1 MLSVGGAV
9 VVDRGPMRPVVIAFD
24 VVETLFS
31 LAPLRERLKEA
42 GLPEGALGEWFARFL
57 RDAFALDAAGVY
69 KPFREVASGALAVML
84 AEHGRPSSTAVLDGV
99 LKTFSELPPHADV
112 LPAFEQ
118 LREGGIRL
126 VTLTNGSPEA
136 TRRLL
141 ERASLDRFIE
151 RTISIDEVGHWKPR
165 REVYRH
171 AAKLVGVPARR
182 MALVA
187 AHAWDVLGAGRAGL
201 LTGWVSRGETIFQ
214 PAMPPPTVVGRSLTD
229 VAAHLM
235 ELPRP

>member
-1 MLSVGGAV
+1 VA
-9 VVDRGPMRPVVIAFD
+9 DHAPRRPTVIAFD

-31 LAPLRERLKEA
+31 LEPLRDRLKEA
-42 GLPEGALGEWFARFL
+42 GLPDAALGEWFARFL

-84 AEHGRPSSTAVLDGV
+84 AEHSRPATPAVLDGV
-99 LKTFSELPPHADV
+99 LKTFSELPPHPDV
-112 LPAFEQ
+112 PPAFEQ
-118 LREGGIRL
+118 LRNARIRL
-126 VTLTNGSPEA
+126 VTLTNGSAEV

-141 ERASLDRFIE
+141 ERAGLDRFVE
-151 RTISIDEVGHWKPR
+151 RTISIDEVRHWKPR

-171 AAKLVGVPARR
+171 AAKVVNVPARR

-201 LTGWVSRGETIFQ
+201 LTGWVSRRETTFQ
-214 PAMPPPTVVGRSLTD
+214 PAMPPPTVVGASLTE
-229 VAAHLM
+229 VAAHL
-235 ELPRP
+235 LALSG